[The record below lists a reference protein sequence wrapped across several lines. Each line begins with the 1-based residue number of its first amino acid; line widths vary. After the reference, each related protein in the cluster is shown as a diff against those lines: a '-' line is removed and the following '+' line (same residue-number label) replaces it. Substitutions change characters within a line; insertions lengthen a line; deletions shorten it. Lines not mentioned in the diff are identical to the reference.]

1 MNYKINKR
9 SENDEA
15 IKQRLDEFYNGVD
28 NNIIELPQNTNTKYA
43 LFSDLHLGD
52 GKKAD
57 CFFHNEETM
66 RLALNYYKENNYT
79 LIFMGDV
86 EDLWIFDLNKIKDKY
101 DESIYSLIRSFE
113 DERVY
118 RIFGNH
124 DNEWKRQSDPLLNN
138 NEILN
143 KAPEAIKLGDDIF
156 LFHGHQGDYWCDRGS
171 WFSKLFVQNVWARL
185 VPTVRT
191 YFNYENR
198 SATKSQIPKN
208 RERLFHDWAKKNK
221 VILICGHTHNAIFAS
236 RSYYWWLK
244 EEIEIIEEKLEKI
257 QNTKDKVGFRKLSRR
272 INKLRSELLDE
283 EKKGRKYYRMTA
295 KAKEPLP
302 CYFNTGCG
310 LFKNGIT
317 NIEIEGDKIRLI
329 KWKKNKSLS
338 LERRRKIL
346 WKEKSLSEIRGRIG
360 SKNNRRKILGSI
372 IEK

>member
-9 SENDEA
+9 FENDVA
-15 IKQRLDEFYNGVD
+15 IKQRLDEFNNGVEK
-28 NNIIELPQNTNTKYA
+28 NITELPQNSNTKYA

-57 CFFHNEETM
+57 CFLHNEETM
-66 RLALNYYKENNYT
+66 ILALNYYKENDYT

-101 DESIYSLIRSFE
+101 EENIYSLIRSFK
-113 DERVY
+113 DKRVY

-124 DNEWKRQSDPLLNN
+124 DNEWKRQPDPLLNY
-138 NEILN
+138 NEKLN
-143 KAPEAIKLGDDIF
+143 KASEAIKLGNDIF

-171 WFSKLFVQNVWARL
+171 WFSKLFVQNVWAPL
-185 VPTVRT
+185 VPTVKT

-208 RERLFHDWAKKNK
+208 REKLFYNWAKKMK

-244 EEIEIIEEKLEKI
+244 EQIEIKEKKLEKI
-257 QNTKDKVGFRKLSRR
+257 QSTKDEIRINKLSRR

-295 KAKEPLP
+295 KGKEPLS

-329 KWKKNKSLS
+329 KWKKNKSLP

-360 SKNNRRKILGSI
+360 SKNNDTVCRFFV
-372 IEK
+372 